1 MSFYITLPSH
11 AADTV
16 SEYGKMTNTQN
27 NFSINLKNPIRLN
40 SNRYVVALAEIS
52 FTNFWKIDLGRFTLT
67 NESNEIVFD
76 EQIFM
81 YDGLSIN
88 EVCKFLTDKFSDV
101 DKSKGVLIADAEYMI
116 LSKNDVFFKNFVGL
130 NLNVVSFTCISEW
143 LPYIVGIHVPLGY
156 SLSVKGYFSQMLHER
171 MDTSDSNGLLF
182 GRKLS
187 GKEEDSSSSQSTK
200 HVEHTESENLIIRGK
215 KNSIIKFYCNNTN
228 LKVINNLFVYSNII
242 SDVAIG
248 EITAK
253 LLRIVQVNKN
263 FDNLNC
269 VIYENPHYV
278 PLESNYIDRIN
289 MVCKD
294 QTGSEVKFLDT
305 HTPIIYKLHF
315 KKE

>member
-16 SEYGKMTNTQN
+16 SEYGKRTNTQN

-101 DKSKGVLIADAEYMI
+101 DKSKGVLIADADYMI
-116 LSKNDVFFKNFVGL
+116 LSKNDEFFKNFVGL

-156 SLSVKGYFSQMLHER
+156 TLSVKGYFSQMLHER

-187 GKEEDSSSSQSTK
+187 AKEEDSSNSQSIK
-200 HVEHTESENLIIRGK
+200 QVEHTESENLIIRGK

-248 EITAK
+248 EDTAK

-289 MVCKD
+289 MVCRD